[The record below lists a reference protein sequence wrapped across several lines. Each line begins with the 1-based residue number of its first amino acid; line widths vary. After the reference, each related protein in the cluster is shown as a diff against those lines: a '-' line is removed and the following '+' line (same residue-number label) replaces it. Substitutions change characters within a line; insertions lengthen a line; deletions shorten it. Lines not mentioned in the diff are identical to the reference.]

1 MKKKLL
7 AITIVLLTA
16 AAAACG
22 IYINDY
28 YNAETEALECVAQP
42 AGDVTVAEEDGK
54 VIFVP
59 DKVEGGMIFYPGG
72 KVEYESY
79 APLMN
84 ACAERGILCVL
95 VEMPANLAVLDMDA
109 ADGIIQQINEEYGE
123 EHGEI
128 DSWYMAGHSLGGSM
142 AASYIAENQE
152 DFAGLILL
160 AAYSTA
166 DISDTDLEVL
176 SIYGEKDKVLN
187 MEKYEEYRINLPED
201 MNELIIEG
209 GCHAY
214 FGKYGMQDGDGEPEI
229 TQDQQIEITADAV
242 ASLIA

>member
-7 AITIVLLTA
+7 SVTIVLLTA

-95 VEMPANLAVLDMDA
+95 VKMPANLAVLDMDA
-109 ADGIIQQINEEYGE
+109 ADGIIQQINEEY
-123 EHGEI
+123 GEI

-176 SIYGEKDKVLN
+176 SIYGEEDKVLN

-214 FGKYGMQDGDGEPEI
+214 FGKYGMQDGDGEPAI
-229 TQDQQIEITADAV
+229 TQDEQIDITADAV
-242 ASLIA
+242 AGLIE

>member
-7 AITIVLLTA
+7 SVTIVLLTA

-28 YNAETEALECVAQP
+28 YNAETEALECVDQP

-95 VEMPANLAVLDMDA
+95 VKMPANLAVLDMDA
-109 ADGIIQQINEEYGE
+109 ADGIIQQINEEY
-123 EHGEI
+123 GEI

-187 MEKYEEYRINLPED
+187 MEKYEEYKTNLPEVTK
-201 MNELIIEG
+201 ELVIEG

-214 FGKYGMQDGDGEPEI
+214 FGKYGMQDGDGEPAI
-229 TQDQQIEITADAV
+229 TQDEQIDITADAV
-242 ASLIA
+242 AGLIE